1 MNSCVSGDGLLSPD
15 GKYFWTGEEWI
26 PAPPNRSSPEP
37 MINFKDSVVGGDI
50 TINQTIDSDKI
61 ISQMKNELQRFGNNI
76 SGFHVPEGGFSG
88 AILLQGIQK
97 IETNKSILQSFSD
110 LQLIDFCVALE
121 PFGYPQIIADAAT
134 VLIDN
139 GRRSGDRKN
148 IAYGHLFKAKSLEE
162 LYLLSESIYHADEAV
177 RIARESG
184 DLPTES
190 QGIWSSLRVRE
201 MTNSK
206 LNLYDSRID
215 ELLEMSEDIDYASY
229 CYLLASKAVY
239 LSIEYPELSEEFEMA
254 AYDSAVQDGDLRLE
268 VYTALELV
276 NNDMH
281 KISKE
286 QLLRLKEK
294 CVINSLTLYAILTDF
309 AIDILDGD
317 VSKSI
322 GYKLI
327 ETGEEFK
334 IPMLQVMGNLF
345 VHILHISERF
355 SDKDSAI
362 EYLNRNEVKTF
373 FEKLKKSKMVS
384 TDTLSMFL
392 LLKLFGINCKLND
405 EMLNHEVEVT
415 RPEFKLI
422 FGLNHLIRNGAPNS
436 QIQHMLI
443 IGDNDSNEL
452 MELKTNFNQALTT
465 SALSSGDTFDYIDI
479 DPSNRYDS
487 DLSQVVN
494 NLFMELVINVNN
506 QQWQSS
512 LRIIDKI
519 LQERNY
525 ILSNSE
531 DTWLLGSA
539 LHFQG
544 VSYFHLQKLD
554 ESLRSLDE
562 SIFWNEK
569 IGQDTTDAK
578 ELFEQISKVRQ
589 NKPPTDNFARIAAEQ
604 SNLSR
609 RESGICGHCFK
620 RPETTGGTAITVRG
634 YLVAYQIGHSHA
646 IGCPTCVRSHILKET
661 LWNGLF
667 GWWGIISF
675 FLNCVMIPANLLVA
689 LSVRDNPKKLEKV
702 RLSIQVLNAQK

>member
-1 MNSCVSGDGLLSPD
+1 M
-15 GKYFWTGEEWI
+15 WTGEEWI
-26 PAPPNRSSPEP
+26 PAPPSHSSSEP
-37 MINFKDSVVGGDI
+37 MINLKDSVVGGDI

-61 ISQMKNELQRFGNNI
+61 ILQMKKELQRFGNNV

-97 IETNKSILQSFSD
+97 IETNRSILQSFSN

-121 PFGYPQIIADAAT
+121 PFGYSQIIADAAT

-139 GRRSGDRKN
+139 GKRSGDLKH

-162 LYLLSESIYHADEAV
+162 LYMLSESIYHADAAV

-239 LSIEYPELSEEFEMA
+239 LSIDYPELSEEFEMA
-254 AYDSAVQDGDLRLE
+254 AYDCAVQDGDLRLE

-276 NNDMH
+276 DNETH

-294 CVINSLTLYAILTDF
+294 CVINSLTLYAILTDL
-309 AIDILDGD
+309 AIDTLDGE

-334 IPMLQVMGNLF
+334 IPILQVMGNLF
-345 VHILHISERF
+345 VHILKISELI
-355 SDKDSAI
+355 SDKNLAI
-362 EYLNRNEVKTF
+362 EYLSKSEVETF
-373 FEKLKKSKMVS
+373 FERLRKSKMVS
-384 TDTLSMFL
+384 PDTLSMFL
-392 LLKLFGINCKLND
+392 LLKLFGINCELN
-405 EMLNHEVEVT
+405 EKMLTNEIDSN
-415 RPEFKLI
+415 RSEFKLI
-422 FGLNHLIRNGAPNS
+422 FGLAQLIGNGAPNS

-443 IGDNDSNEL
+443 IGDNDSKEL

-465 SALSSGDTFDYIDI
+465 NALSSGNTFDYIDI
-479 DPSNRYDS
+479 DPNNRYDS

-506 QQWQSS
+506 QQWQYS

-525 ILSNSE
+525 LLSNSK

-544 VSYFHLQKLD
+544 VSYFHLQQLD

-562 SIFWNEK
+562 SIFWNDK

-578 ELFEQISKVRQ
+578 ELFEQISMVRQ
-589 NKPPTDNFARIAAEQ
+589 NNTPTDNFARIAAEQ
-604 SNLSR
+604 TNLSHS
-609 RESGICGHCFK
+609 ENGICGHCFK

-634 YLVAYQIGHSHA
+634 YLIAYQIGHSHA

-667 GWWGIISF
+667 GWWGVISF

-689 LSVRDNPKKLEKV
+689 ISVRDNPKKLEKV
-702 RLSIQVLNAQK
+702 RLAIRVLNAQK